1 VSPITVRSW
10 SSTKIRSRTWH
21 STPEASDRKNKDL
34 AAEGLTDRIEG
45 TGNVVGGRARSG
57 WVRRPSGGGSET
69 EFPPLPGMV

>member
-10 SSTKIRSRTWH
+10 SSTKIRSRTGH

-45 TGNVVGGRARSG
+45 TGMSSVAGRALAAGARLM
-57 WVRRPSGGGSET
+57 
-69 EFPPLPGMV
+69 FPPLPGMV